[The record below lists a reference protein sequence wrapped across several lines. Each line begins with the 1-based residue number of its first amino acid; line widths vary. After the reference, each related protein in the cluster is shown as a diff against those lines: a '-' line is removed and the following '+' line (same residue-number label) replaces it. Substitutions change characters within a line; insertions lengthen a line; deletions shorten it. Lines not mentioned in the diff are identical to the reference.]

1 MRAVKRQFHEIANI
15 DINFIPES
23 ESDILLTAFVQ
34 YTVVLL
40 PHEQDKGTDEN
51 ALLENDTRQ

>member
-1 MRAVKRQFHEIANI
+1 MSYMMKEVFNKRQFHEIANS

-40 PHEQDKGTDEN
+40 LH
-51 ALLENDTRQ
+51 ENDTRQ